1 MSKAIEFEI
10 MIFKGNT
17 NARYKP
23 LPNSHFKVAD
33 NVKKQIKLRGQG
45 IKFIIYENVLECI

>member
-1 MSKAIEFEI
+1 MSKAMEFEN
-10 MIFKGNT
+10 MIFKDNT

-33 NVKKQIKLRGQG
+33 NVKKQVKLRGQG
-45 IKFIIYENVLECI
+45 IKFIIYENVFECV